1 MKTNKTFAPYNY
13 NNLMTARIGKV
24 TLDTNDNGEVINYRI
39 EFTTIKE
46 LCSDP
51 LYARFNL
58 NGYNIHETFNLIA
71 KRYKDGKTINAKGMY
86 VRAVQA
92 VQEYNDKLI
101 QGITIDIKMN
111 KDRYFEGKEFKERQN
126 NHKVRWDQLVAGLP
140 QNRDLKGYV
149 AKLSDKDRELC
160 LMRAADYGLTVPT
173 TEMERKDVY
182 TMRVAAVAS
191 EADDIH
197 PFNTYHEVDDSDPVV
212 TFVGRHKQSVKLRQD
227 EDEVILMA
235 MWFAQYGDEF
245 MLKTHTRDGEEI
257 TVRDARIYDR
267 DTEEDFCECRDF
279 QYESGY
285 DDYMSECNLDI
296 RNWIEYGYED

>member
-1 MKTNKTFAPYNY
+1 MKNNKTFAPYNY
-13 NNLMTARIGKV
+13 NNLMTARIGKI

-51 LYARFNL
+51 LYVRFNL

-71 KRYKDGKTINAKGMY
+71 KRYKDGKTISAKGMY

-140 QNRDLKGYV
+140 QDRDLKGYV

-197 PFNTYHEVDDSDPVV
+197 PFNTYHEVDDADPVV

-245 MLKTHTRDGEEI
+245 MLKTRTRDGEEI
-257 TVRDARIYDR
+257 TVRDARIYGR

-285 DDYMSECNLDI
+285 DD
-296 RNWIEYGYED
+296 